1 MATNEGSRLI
11 YSTVQLDLKRKAI
24 RLVAVLPSD
33 QSALISCKFHIQMLQ
48 ESISYTALSY
58 TWGDASNPMGIVL
71 DGKPFKVRK
80 NLWQFLQKMRQQGS
94 LELFWID
101 AICIDQENVQ
111 ERNHQVSLMKD
122 IYSKVR
128 PGFLMISGW
137 RVSDRVLLQA
147 SQVAFWLGP
156 ASANSNLAI
165 EMIKMGPSFHK
176 KGLLPMW
183 TPDEG
188 KALLEL
194 CSRSYWKRIR
204 IIQEF
209 LLPRILK
216 CTAEKTVFHGLRWA
230 I

>member
-1 MATNEGSRLI
+1 MA
-11 YSTVQLDLKRKAI
+11 
-24 RLVAVLPSD
+24 
-33 QSALISCKFHIQMLQ
+33 ISS
-48 ESISYTALSY
+48 E
-58 TWGDASNPMGIVL
+58 
-71 DGKPFKVRK
+71 
-80 NLWQFLQKMRQQGS
+80 MRQQGS

-147 SQVAFWLGP
+147 SQVAVWLGP

-165 EMIKMGPSFHK
+165 KMTKMGPSFHK

-188 KALLEL
+188 KSLFEL
-194 CSRSYWKRIR
+194 CSRSYWKRIW
-204 IIQEF
+204 ITQEF
-209 LLPRILK
+209 LFAQDIKVHCGEDSFSWAPLGDLFGQLWTSDGSKTFEKPPYIIYTGDLGEVCQTKDPR
-216 CTAEKTVFHGLRWA
+216 AQKTVGW
-230 I
+230 

>member
-80 NLWQFLQKMRQQGS
+80 NLWQFLQKMRQ
-94 LELFWID
+94 LFWID
-101 AICIDQENVQ
+101 AIF
-111 ERNHQVSLMKD
+111 SLMKD
-122 IYSKVR
+122 IYSK
-128 PGFLMISGW
+128 
-137 RVSDRVLLQA
+137 A

>member
-122 IYSKVR
+122 IYSK
-128 PGFLMISGW
+128 
-137 RVSDRVLLQA
+137 A

-209 LLPRILK
+209 L
-216 CTAEKTVFHGLRWA
+216 
-230 I
+230 